1 MRNNKVPSAHPMDK
15 TSDGEASVQHHQSSV
30 QRDKQAN
37 CHLAGPMMG
46 AGAHGAAQP
55 TQAQIAQQ
63 QQAQM
68 QANELAK
75 RRSRKPTD
83 KSIPDGVEE
92 HIVNPDAVQRY
103 KELRDLERL
112 LDSTITRKRLDVLES
127 AQRPSKVSSV
137 RLLNDRSCMLTRR
150 SNTEH
155 CESGFPTP
163 WRIRLGKATAS
174 ALMRSTSH
182 RRWRLRIGLK
192 SKVDC

>member
-1 MRNNKVPSAHPMDK
+1 
-15 TSDGEASVQHHQSSV
+15 
-30 QRDKQAN
+30 
-37 CHLAGPMMG
+37 MG
-46 AGAHGAAQP
+46 AGPHGTAQP

-92 HIVNPDAVQRY
+92 YIVNPDAVHRY
-103 KELRDLERL
+103 KELRDVERL

-127 AQRPSKVSSV
+127 AQRPSKVSNS
-137 RLLNDRSCMLTRR
+137 RLPNPSPRMLIRR

-155 CESGFPTP
+155 CVFGSPTLS
-163 WRIRLGKATAS
+163 RTRRGKAMAS
-174 ALMRSTSH
+174 M
-182 RRWRLRIGLK
+182 
-192 SKVDC
+192 

>member
-1 MRNNKVPSAHPMDK
+1 
-15 TSDGEASVQHHQSSV
+15 
-30 QRDKQAN
+30 
-37 CHLAGPMMG
+37 MMG

-92 HIVNPDAVQRY
+92 HIVNPDAVKRY

-127 AQRPSKVSSV
+127 AQRPSKVSST
-137 RLLNDRSCMLTRR
+137 RLLNDRAPMLTRC

-155 CESGFPTP
+155 CGFGFLTLL
-163 WRIRLGKATAS
+163 RTRLGKEMDS
-174 ALMRSTSH
+174 AWMRSTLH
-182 RRWRLRIGLK
+182 RRWRLRIELK
-192 SKVDC
+192 SRVDC

>member
-1 MRNNKVPSAHPMDK
+1 
-15 TSDGEASVQHHQSSV
+15 
-30 QRDKQAN
+30 
-37 CHLAGPMMG
+37 MG

-127 AQRPSKVSSV
+127 AQRPSKVSSTC
-137 RLLNDRSCMLTRR
+137 LLDDRSSILTRL

-155 CESGFPTP
+155 CGFGFPTLL
-163 WRIRLGKATAS
+163 RIRLGKAMAS
-174 ALMRSTSH
+174 AWMRSTSH
-182 RRWRLRIGLK
+182 QPWRHRIELK
-192 SKVDC
+192 SKADC